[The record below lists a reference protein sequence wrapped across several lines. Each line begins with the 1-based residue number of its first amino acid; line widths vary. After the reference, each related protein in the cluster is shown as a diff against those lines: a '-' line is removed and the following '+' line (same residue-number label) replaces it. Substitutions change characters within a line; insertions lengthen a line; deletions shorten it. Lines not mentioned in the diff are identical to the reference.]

1 MQESCGNYPRDPS
14 WSSGRFPGAA
24 HGMGGGML
32 WIPQGPDREN
42 FLTLAENVDLPQ
54 KILISICRFPKPCD
68 RDEGEADWGGL
79 EG

>member
-1 MQESCGNYPRDPS
+1 
-14 WSSGRFPGAA
+14 
-24 HGMGGGML
+24 ML